1 MVNKET
7 KIQKERETWE
17 GDRKGRKN
25 EGREKKKEGSR
36 KPTSKQMNIC
46 PFLIQ
51 ENKGQKL

>member
-25 EGREKKKEGSR
+25 EGREKKKEGSQR
-36 KPTSKQMNIC
+36 KDH
-46 PFLIQ
+46 
-51 ENKGQKL
+51 